1 MYVTIHSKVAFKN
14 KAKHNVTKNGK
25 ISQCFE
31 LFKFRHVK
39 LDMSKYQS
47 EIDPYNFRQKY

>member
-1 MYVTIHSKVAFKN
+1 MYVTIPSKVAFKN